1 MFDIGKNHW
10 YIWFPGCICPEAR
23 VVWFLLF
30 LILTVVQTYLSLQLE
45 EAMAENPKYPKTI
58 PT

>member
-1 MFDIGKNHW
+1 MDHW
-10 YIWFPGCICPEAR
+10 SFWCPGYISDAMR

-58 PT
+58 PN

>member
-1 MFDIGKNHW
+1 MDHW
-10 YIWFPGCICPEAR
+10 CFWCPGEILPEVR
-23 VVWFLLF
+23 VVYFLLF

-58 PT
+58 PLSS